1 MNFILKIIISSAR
14 DAAAPVLTI
23 YPGAVA
29 TGMGGA
35 FTAFSDDM
43 TAIYYNPAGLSN
55 LRNFTL
61 FGWQHSNWLLG
72 LIPDA
77 FYEFGG
83 FSYPTKRGVLGIGLT
98 YLTIGEV
105 EITDESGNSYKF
117 TPYDVVLSIGFGTDI
132 NKNFKVGGAIKYYYS
147 FLVPEQVLR
156 QVFGVEG
163 KGTAQVPA
171 IDLGILYNAT
181 SDLNIGASL
190 QNIGPGLKYSGND
203 ISEPLPLT
211 LRFGLGYHK
220 KFGNLRF
227 RLAGDVVKVLVNL
240 MEDYADSGLVWVM
253 NEAFKHVGTEIGIAN
268 LLFLRFGYFQDIY
281 GDRIGPTFGIGAR
294 YKGLNIDV
302 SDDRLIY
309 RFNKEGDSKPNIR
322 FQLSYESIRKVN
334 EDTIPNFIVE
344 VRDSLNNNITTFKVE
359 LYDTSWSSI
368 LGSFD
373 GKNGKA
379 IIKTNY
385 GIYAMK
391 ISSRDY
397 FEQRDK
403 ILFNKKGKK
412 FKYTLKEKGKVNV
425 SIELFDSLRSKIA
438 YAKISIDT
446 IEKETTN
453 LNLQIPEGTY
463 ALRISS
469 IEYEDYYRIF
479 DFKADSNYNFKIQL
493 KPKLSYIDLKLN
505 QFAKVEV
512 YKDSIMLTSFEDT
525 SKLLKLPIGN
535 YKISIV
541 KEGFP
546 NMELNYKIDEI
557 KDTTLIINL
566 VDYNQI
572 FQFSNPNEVL
582 LFTNQFPNEIFVI
595 EYYNSNPLS
604 EIESLKNK
612 HEVKFNKSKNTKF
625 IVSFKKQKGG

>member
-1 MNFILKIIISSAR
+1 MNFILNIIISSAR

-43 TAIYYNPAGLSN
+43 TAIYYNPAGLPN
-55 LRNFTL
+55 LKNFTL

-77 FYEFGG
+77 FYEFG
-83 FSYPTKRGVLGIGLT
+83 SLTYPTKRGVLGIGFT

-105 EITDESGNSYKF
+105 EITDESNNSYKF
-117 TPYDVVLSIGFGTDI
+117 TPYDVILSIGFGTDI
-132 NKNFKVGGAIKYYYS
+132 IKNLKVGGAIKYYYS

-171 IDLGILYNAT
+171 IDVGILYNAT
-181 SDLNIGASL
+181 NDLNIGASL

-203 ISEPLPLT
+203 VSEPLPST
-211 LRFGLGYHK
+211 LRFGLGYYK
-220 KFGNLRF
+220 QFGNVSIRF
-227 RLAGDVVKVLVNL
+227 AGDIVKVLVNIT
-240 MEDYADSGLVWVM
+240 EDYEDSGLVWIM

-268 LLFLRFGYFQDIY
+268 LIFLRFGYFQDVY
-281 GDRIGPTFGIGAR
+281 GDRVGPTFGIGAK

-322 FQLSYESIRKVN
+322 FQLSYKSVKEVD
-334 EDTIPNFIVE
+334 EDTIPSFIVE
-344 VRDSLNNNITTFKVE
+344 ARDSLNNNISIFKVE

-373 GKNGKA
+373 GTNGKA
-379 IIKTNY
+379 VIKTNY
-385 GIYAMK
+385 GIYALK
-391 ISSRDY
+391 ILSRDY
-397 FEQRDK
+397 FEQKDK
-403 ILFNKKGKK
+403 ILFNKKGQK
-412 FKYTLKEKGKVNV
+412 FKYTLKEKGKANV
-425 SIELFDSLRSKIA
+425 SIELFDSLRAKIT

-446 IEKETTN
+446 VEKETTN
-453 LNLQIPEGTY
+453 LSLQIPEGIH

-469 IEYEDYYRIF
+469 IEYEDYYEIF
-479 DFKADSNYNFKIQL
+479 DFKSDSNYNLKIQL

-505 QFAKVEV
+505 QSAKVEV

-525 SKLLKLPIGN
+525 SKLLKLPVGN
-535 YKISIV
+535 YKISIS

-546 NMELNYKIDEI
+546 NMELNYKIDDI

-566 VDYNQI
+566 VGYNQI
-572 FQFSNPNEVL
+572 FQFSNPSEVFS
-582 LFTNQFPNEIFVI
+582 FTDKFPNEIFVI
-595 EYYNSNPLS
+595 EYYNPNPIS

-625 IVSFKKQKGG
+625 IVSFKKQRGG